1 MPGRIF
7 PIRKVRSGL
16 PAHFSG
22 YPGKYFLS
30 CARWHLVFLYI
41 ASALC
46 LSSLPCLLL
55 LYHSHRVPGLY
66 VFHVIPVTV
75 PCYGQ
80 YTTNSHFICKH
91 LFVSY
96 FTTFHLRR
104 PFQSAYPSVFS
115 PKNAKDPGSCP
126 PGSLFM
132 GFYEILHYLCVLF
145 FSISLLRD
153 LLYAY
158 KFKTS
163 RTIDTNSVGRSSINI
178 WYTGIYVMKS
188 CRHILYEIK
197 AIGTMSSIHRP
208 SLLLKLS

>member
-1 MPGRIF
+1 MSAFALSFSQSSGTIRF
-7 PIRKVRSGL
+7 P
-16 PAHFSG
+16 
-22 YPGKYFLS
+22 
-30 CARWHLVFLYI
+30 W
-41 ASALC
+41 
-46 LSSLPCLLL
+46 
-55 LYHSHRVPGLY
+55 
-66 VFHVIPVTV
+66 IPVTV

-80 YTTNSHFICKH
+80 YTTIPFYMQTLVRFIFYHFSSAQTVSIGISIC
-91 LFVSY
+91 LF
-96 FTTFHLRR
+96 
-104 PFQSAYPSVFS
+104 

>member
-1 MPGRIF
+1 MPERIF
-7 PIRKVRSGL
+7 PIRKVRSGP

-66 VFHVIPVTV
+66 VFQVFRILSHVTV
-75 PCYGQ
+75 SIPQ
-80 YTTNSHFICKH
+80 IRLICKR
-91 LFVSY
+91 LFALC
-96 FTTFHLRR
+96 FATFHLHRLRR

-132 GFYEILHYLCVLF
+132 GFYEILHH
-145 FSISLLRD
+145 
-153 LLYAY
+153 
-158 KFKTS
+158 K
-163 RTIDTNSVGRSSINI
+163 
-178 WYTGIYVMKS
+178 
-188 CRHILYEIK
+188 
-197 AIGTMSSIHRP
+197 
-208 SLLLKLS
+208 LLKLFVSIPTRKLLHYIHRSDPS

>member
-1 MPGRIF
+1 MSAFALSFSQSSGTIRF
-7 PIRKVRSGL
+7 P
-16 PAHFSG
+16 
-22 YPGKYFLS
+22 
-30 CARWHLVFLYI
+30 W
-41 ASALC
+41 
-46 LSSLPCLLL
+46 
-55 LYHSHRVPGLY
+55 
-66 VFHVIPVTV
+66 IPVTV

-80 YTTNSHFICKH
+80 YTTIPFYMQTFVRFI
-91 LFVSY
+91 
-96 FTTFHLRR
+96 FTTFICADRFNRQIHLSFPPKTRETPAAARR
-104 PFQSAYPSVFS
+104 
-115 PKNAKDPGSCP
+115 
-126 PGSLFM
+126 GSLFM

-178 WYTGIYVMKS
+178 WYIGIYVMKS

>member
-1 MPGRIF
+1 MPEKIF

-46 LSSLPCLLL
+46 FSSLPCLLL

-66 VFHVIPVTV
+66 VFHGFRLLSRVTV
-75 PCYGQ
+75 SIPQ
-80 YTTNSHFICKH
+80 FHFICKH

-132 GFYEILHYLCVLF
+132 GFYEILHH
-145 FSISLLRD
+145 
-153 LLYAY
+153 
-158 KFKTS
+158 K
-163 RTIDTNSVGRSSINI
+163 
-178 WYTGIYVMKS
+178 
-188 CRHILYEIK
+188 
-197 AIGTMSSIHRP
+197 
-208 SLLLKLS
+208 LLKLFVSIPTRKLLHYIHHSDPS

>member
-1 MPGRIF
+1 MSAFALSFSQSSGTIRFPG
-7 PIRKVRSGL
+7 
-16 PAHFSG
+16 
-22 YPGKYFLS
+22 
-30 CARWHLVFLYI
+30 
-41 ASALC
+41 
-46 LSSLPCLLL
+46 
-55 LYHSHRVPGLY
+55 
-66 VFHVIPVTV
+66 IPDII

-80 YTTNSHFICKH
+80 YTTNSPHMQTFVRFMFYHFSSAQTAQTVSIGISIC
-91 LFVSY
+91 L
-96 FTTFHLRR
+96 
-104 PFQSAYPSVFS
+104 S

>member
-7 PIRKVRSGL
+7 PIRKVRSGP
-16 PAHFSG
+16 PAHFLG

-66 VFHVIPVTV
+66 VFHGFRLLSRVTV
-75 PCYGQ
+75 SIPQ
-80 YTTNSHFICKH
+80 FHFICKH

-115 PKNAKDPGSCP
+115 PKNAKAPGSCP

-188 CRHILYEIK
+188 CRHILYDIK

>member
-1 MPGRIF
+1 MPEKIF

-46 LSSLPCLLL
+46 FSSLPCLLL

-66 VFHVIPVTV
+66 VFHGFRLLSRVTV
-75 PCYGQ
+75 SIPQ
-80 YTTNSHFICKH
+80 FHFICKH

>member
-1 MPGRIF
+1 MSAFALSFSQSSGTIRF
-7 PIRKVRSGL
+7 PWIRL
-16 PAHFSG
+16 
-22 YPGKYFLS
+22 LS
-30 CARWHLVFLYI
+30 R
-41 ASALC
+41 
-46 LSSLPCLLL
+46 
-55 LYHSHRVPGLY
+55 
-66 VFHVIPVTV
+66 VTV
-75 PCYGQ
+75 SIPQ
-80 YTTNSHFICKH
+80 FHFICKH
-91 LFVSY
+91 LFVSC

-126 PGSLFM
+126 PGSLFV

>member
-1 MPGRIF
+1 MSAFALSFSQSSGTIRF
-7 PIRKVRSGL
+7 PWIRL
-16 PAHFSG
+16 
-22 YPGKYFLS
+22 LS
-30 CARWHLVFLYI
+30 R
-41 ASALC
+41 
-46 LSSLPCLLL
+46 
-55 LYHSHRVPGLY
+55 
-66 VFHVIPVTV
+66 VTV
-75 PCYGQ
+75 SIPQ
-80 YTTNSHFICKH
+80 FHFICKH
-91 LFVSY
+91 LFVSC

-115 PKNAKDPGSCP
+115 PTKRDPGSCP
-126 PGSLFM
+126 PGALFV